1 VVKGKTVRQDL
12 VELNLEVRLR
22 DDDTGFV
29 NTLAGMD
36 GVRSAVLVSYS
47 GDYMG

>member
-1 VVKGKTVRQDL
+1 MKDG
-12 VELNLEVRLR
+12 
-22 DDDTGFV
+22 DTGFV
-29 NTLAGMD
+29 NTLGDME